1 MSKQEKM
8 FALMRQWERS
18 GQSKAEFA
26 RRAGLSAN
34 LMSYWYRRYQEELPG
49 ATTSQFVQIVP
60 DELQIQP
67 PVAGC
72 ARIRLELPDGLVVV
86 IY

>member
-8 FALMRQWERS
+8 FALMRQFERS

-26 RRAGLSAN
+26 RRAGFSAN
-34 LMSYWYRRYQEELPG
+34 VMSYWSRRYQEELPG
-49 ATTSQFVQIVP
+49 PTTSQFVQIVP
-60 DELQIQP
+60 QEPHATQP
-67 PVAGC
+67 IAGC
-72 ARIRLELPDGLVVV
+72 ERIRVELPDGLVVV